1 MDELVKMAQMEAPLW
16 ILNIDGRTEI
26 LNLEEYEAGFRRCIN
41 SKPADFVSEGTR
53 DTGIVLINASVLI
66 DSFLDTSR
74 WAMMFPC
81 IVAKAATIDVISSG
95 MGGTRNGALQLMQA
109 ELQVLTPLV
118 PVREVSFLRFCKQH
132 AEGVWAIVDVSV
144 DGIRETFSASNAKRS
159 CIRLPSGC
167 LVQALPNGY
176 SKVTWVEHAEYD
188 ETTVHRLYRPPLRA
202 GLGLGARRWLA
213 ALQRQAECLAIMA
226 ASSTPPRDCPG
237 EFYRRLFVLY
247 FMAAFD
253 ER

>member
-1 MDELVKMAQMEAPLW
+1 MSSLAAPLTSGFSPAPLELSVGHGAFPGMAPAHRTMGEDFASSGSLPPPRTLLAGTERSMLLELALTAMDELVKMAQMEAPLW

-95 MGGTRNGALQLMQA
+95 MGGTRNGALQLGRKNI
-109 ELQVLTPLV
+109 L
-118 PVREVSFLRFCKQH
+118 
-132 AEGVWAIVDVSV
+132 
-144 DGIRETFSASNAKRS
+144 
-159 CIRLPSGC
+159 
-167 LVQALPNGY
+167 
-176 SKVTWVEHAEYD
+176 
-188 ETTVHRLYRPPLRA
+188 
-202 GLGLGARRWLA
+202 
-213 ALQRQAECLAIMA
+213 
-226 ASSTPPRDCPG
+226 
-237 EFYRRLFVLY
+237 
-247 FMAAFD
+247 
-253 ER
+253 